1 MVYSHIQVR
10 QEGNLDLRGR
20 ITLGNMKR
28 KNQNVMEDKNMKR
41 YSTSKKK
48 SITKGRVCSRVNETK
63 EV

>member
-48 SITKGRVCSRVNETK
+48 V
-63 EV
+63 